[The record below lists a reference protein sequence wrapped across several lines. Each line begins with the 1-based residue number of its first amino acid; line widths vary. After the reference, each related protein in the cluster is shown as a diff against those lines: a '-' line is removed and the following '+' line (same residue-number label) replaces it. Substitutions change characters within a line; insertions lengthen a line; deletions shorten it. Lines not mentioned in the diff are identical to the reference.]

1 MSARGQRVPDGMT
14 TPTDLPDTP
23 GLALVTGASSGI
35 GRSLAKK
42 LAEHGHDLIIAAE
55 NEDVHATADAL
66 RRLGVDVTP
75 VQADLATSEGVE
87 ALYAEALA
95 RPEPVDILV
104 LNAGVGVSGAFHQ
117 TDVLDHLRLVD
128 LNVRS
133 TVHLAGLVVRDLAA
147 RGRGRV
153 LVTSSIAAVAPGPY
167 HATYAASKAFGHSF
181 AEGIREELKDTGV
194 TVTSLMPGPTDT
206 DFFARAHMEDT
217 KVAQGRK
224 DDPDD
229 VAEDAYQALMAGK
242 ASVVAGSIKNKV
254 QAELATHLPDAAA
267 APLMAQQTKPQGSAD

>member
-1 MSARGQRVPDGMT
+1 MT
-14 TPTDLPDTP
+14 TPTEPPGTP

-35 GRSLAKK
+35 GRALAKK
-42 LAEHGHDLIIAAE
+42 LAEHGHDLVIAAE
-55 NEDVHATADAL
+55 NDDVHAAAEAL
-66 RRLGVDVTP
+66 RGLGVGVTP
-75 VQADLATSEGVE
+75 VQVDLATPEGVE
-87 ALYAEALA
+87 ALYAEAVA
-95 RPEPVDILV
+95 RPEPIEILA
-104 LNAGVGVSGAFHQ
+104 LNAGIGVSGAFHR
-117 TDVLDHLRLVD
+117 TDVADHLRLVD

-133 TVHLAGLVVRDLAA
+133 TVHLVGLVIRDLVE
-147 RGRGRV
+147 RGAGRV

-206 DFFARAHMEDT
+206 DFFARADMEDT
-217 KVAQGRK
+217 KVAQGKK

-242 ASVVAGSIKNKV
+242 ASVVAGSVKNKI
-254 QAELATHLPDAAA
+254 QAELATHLPDAVA
-267 APLMAQQTKPQGSAD
+267 APIMAQQTKPQGQA